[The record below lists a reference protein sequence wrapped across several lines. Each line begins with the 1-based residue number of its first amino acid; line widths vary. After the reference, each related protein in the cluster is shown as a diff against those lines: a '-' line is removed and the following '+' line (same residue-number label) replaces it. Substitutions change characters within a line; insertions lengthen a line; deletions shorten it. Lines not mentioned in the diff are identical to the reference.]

1 MNRCHLNR
9 IKIHR
14 IVYFLFFSFLMVCM
28 EGYSQTSNQTII
40 SGRLS
45 GWNES
50 VSKIPEIEV
59 RNTFANDWGNNVKM
73 YKFSMKQD
81 SFFVTI
87 ENVDKVFYIR
97 LKNFFDA
104 DESSL
109 ANASFCIESG
119 KNVKLFRDRENML
132 LSNNSLLQSQIELIS
147 EMNIIQNSFM
157 HNRHN
162 GDRHAYY
169 FAEMKRQREKADNI
183 LGSYSS
189 VLTPFQYQLVKQN
202 YVSMV
207 DAISWRAIR
216 LMNEDKALDS
226 SRYNKIMEDMIL
238 VYQDLSF
245 LPSDS
250 IVSASIKYLESELNY
265 GWAVGTLKSIIDKK
279 PSSWFNYIYQF
290 IEDNYNGSLRDMMF
304 VLAFRKFSDLL
315 PNHEMAEY
323 VKRALRFS
331 ENEEL
336 KFKLDNIL
344 KSVTSG
350 EEVQFFRFYNK
361 DGESVT
367 LDDFK
372 GKVLIVHFWSLACV
386 PCIEMAKNLTPLIDK
401 YEGHSEIVFLNV
413 NVNSSIKYWQQ
424 GLKAGIYTHKNEIDL
439 NVGELGSLHPLLK
452 YYNYS
457 GVPQIMIIDK
467 DGNLI
472 TSNAP
477 KGWNESEMTQL
488 YDMVSMLL

>member
-1 MNRCHLNR
+1 MNRCHLSR
-9 IKIHR
+9 IKIYR
-14 IVYFLFFSFLMVCM
+14 FVYFLFFSFLMACM
-28 EGYSQTSNQTII
+28 ESYSQTSNQTII
-40 SGRLS
+40 SGRLL

-50 VSKIPEIEV
+50 LSKIPEIEV

-87 ENVDKVFYIR
+87 ENVDTVFYIR
-97 LKNFFDA
+97 FKNFFNA

-119 KNVKLFRDRENML
+119 KNIELFRNSENLL
-132 LSNNSLLQSQIELIS
+132 LSNNSFLQSQIDLIS
-147 EMNIIQNSFM
+147 KVNIIQNSFM
-157 HNRHN
+157 HNRQN

-169 FAEMKRQREKADNI
+169 FAEMKRQREKVDTI
-183 LGSYSS
+183 LESYSS
-189 VLTPFQYQLVKQN
+189 VLTPFQYRLVRQN
-202 YVSMV
+202 YVSTI
-207 DAISWRAIR
+207 DAMSWRAIR
-216 LMNEDKALDS
+216 LMNNDNALDS
-226 SRYNKIMEDMIL
+226 SKYNEIMKDMIL
-238 VYQDLSF
+238 VYQDLLF
-245 LPSDS
+245 LSNDNMVLTS
-250 IVSASIKYLESELNY
+250 NKYLESELNY
-265 GWAVGTLKSIIDKK
+265 AWALGALKSIIDKN
-279 PSSWFNYIYQF
+279 PSNWFNYVYQF

-304 VLAFRKFSDLL
+304 ALAFRKFSDLL

-323 VKRALRFS
+323 VKRVLRIS

-344 KSVTSG
+344 KSITSG

-372 GKVLIVHFWSLACV
+372 GKVLMVHFWSLGCV
-386 PCIEMAKNLTPLIDK
+386 PCIEMTKNIHPLIDK
-401 YEGHSEIVFLNV
+401 YGDNPNVVFLSI
-413 NVNSSIKYWQQ
+413 NVNSSLKHWNS
-424 GLKAGIYTHKNEIDL
+424 GLSSNLYSHEKELQL
-439 NVGELGSLHPLLK
+439 NVGELGVRHPLMQ
-452 YYNYS
+452 YYNYN
-457 GVPQIMIIDK
+457 GVPQLMIIDK